1 MSQVTSLTVP
11 NAVALS
17 VRQGLNDL
25 CGAINSQHSGT
36 TAPGAYVPWQYWA
49 DTDSG
54 TLKIRNAE
62 NDAWI
67 SPLDVMAPPGRDLA
81 MGGHKM
87 TGLAD
92 GEDDTDAV
100 TVGQLTAALDA
111 SALPQATWNAGV
123 QHDRGDAHARAAGCC
138 AAFRWLGP
146 WLPGRVPPSPR

>member
-1 MSQVTSLTVP
+1 MRRNKFAAQ
-11 NAVALS
+11 
-17 VRQGLNDL
+17 RGH
-25 CGAINSQHSGT
+25 GA
-36 TAPGAYVPWQYWA
+36 GAYVPWQYWA

-54 TLKIRNAE
+54 TLKIRNAA

-92 GEDDTDAV
+92 GGDDTDAV

-123 QHDRGDAHARAAGCC
+123 RHDRGDDHAREAGRSRAAAGL
-138 AAFRWLGP
+138 AMAS
-146 WLPGRVPPSPR
+146 GRVPPSPR